1 MEDEFEEEAAI
12 AGANDKLKGNNN
24 WMRIFNQATTLN
36 FRGNTYIAGKFRTE
50 DVPHEFFPNM

>member
-1 MEDEFEEEAAI
+1 MEDECEEEAAI

-36 FRGNTYIAGKFRTE
+36 FRGNTYVAGKFRPE
-50 DVPHEFFPNM
+50 GVPHEFLPKM